1 MPSFSYDVH
10 AILALMGSRGV
21 GTGAEAMPLRESKRG
36 TDPCHTSIMGGPHS
50 PGFSG
55 GLWASD
61 GESDSHR
68 AFLFRHDVRMMVRR
82 QLSEEKIST
91 ISIAWYLTTKS
102 GGI

>member
-1 MPSFSYDVH
+1 MGMHEGYPSDGRSITVKHLPPAYGSLCLCLTGRSASIV
-10 AILALMGSRGV
+10 LGPMGGSRGV

-68 AFLFRHDVRMMVRR
+68 AFLFR
-82 QLSEEKIST
+82 
-91 ISIAWYLTTKS
+91 
-102 GGI
+102 